1 MTLLLLHG
9 YSHSEY
15 VTVVIHQCPQ
25 GEFGGE
31 GYRNHFFSTEPSRVG
46 GRCFVLHH
54 RLFMSESWV
63 ISCSW
68 HASELALSLSEL
80 LQVLFGVLLSLQL
93 HSEPGESQLSSP
105 DSCFP
110 SLWCFPTYS
119 GRSIFLTLQLN
130 ARNNKK
136 AIVDPSVY
144 IHSIDTLS
152 QKFLSELNPWK
163 VYSALESSDLCQA
176 AVVPPD
182 PVRDHSI
189 SLLLVSLPSFRHISV
204 CVTDVCQHQWQTN
217 WGRILLLFMS
227 LSSFCIIQIFCSVSE
242 A

>member
-1 MTLLLLHG
+1 ML
-9 YSHSEY
+9 
-15 VTVVIHQCPQ
+15 Q
-25 GEFGGE
+25 
-31 GYRNHFFSTEPSRVG
+31 N
-46 GRCFVLHH
+46 
-54 RLFMSESWV
+54 W
-63 ISCSW
+63 
-68 HASELALSLSEL
+68 LSLSVNFYKSFLESFCL
-80 LQVLFGVLLSLQL
+80 CSFILSLEKA
-93 HSEPGESQLSSP
+93 SWVPP

-144 IHSIDTLS
+144 IHSVDTLS

-163 VYSALESSDLCQA
+163 VYSALESSDLRQA

-189 SLLLVSLPSFRHISV
+189 SLLLVSLPSFHHISV

-217 WGRILLLFMS
+217 WGRILFLFMS

>member
-1 MTLLLLHG
+1 MTLLLLYG
-9 YSHSEY
+9 CSHSEY
-15 VTVVIHQCPQ
+15 VTVVIHQYPQ
-25 GEFGGE
+25 DEFGGE
-31 GYRNHFFSTEPSRVG
+31 RYRNHFFSTEPSRVG

-54 RLFMSESWV
+54 HLFMSESWV

-68 HASELALSLSEL
+68 HASELALSLSVNFYKSFLESFCL
-80 LQVLFGVLLSLQL
+80 SCFILSLEKA
-93 HSEPGESQLSSP
+93 SRRGI
-105 DSCFP
+105 CF
-110 SLWCFPTYS
+110 SFLWCFPTYS
-119 GRSIFLTLQLN
+119 GHSIFLTLQLN

-136 AIVDPSVY
+136 AIVDTSVY

-163 VYSALESSDLCQA
+163 VYSALQSSDLHQA

-189 SLLLVSLPSFRHISV
+189 SSLLVSLPPFLHISV

-217 WGRILLLFMS
+217 CGRILLLFMS

>member
-1 MTLLLLHG
+1 MLCSASSSIHVRILSHLLFLA
-9 YSHSEY
+9 
-15 VTVVIHQCPQ
+15 
-25 GEFGGE
+25 
-31 GYRNHFFSTEPSRVG
+31 
-46 GRCFVLHH
+46 CF
-54 RLFMSESWV
+54 RTGS
-63 ISCSW
+63 
-68 HASELALSLSEL
+68 LSLSEL
-80 LQVLFGVLLSLQL
+80 LQVLFGVILSFLL
-93 HSEPGESQLSSP
+93 HSEPGESQQTGGI
-105 DSCFP
+105 CF
-110 SLWCFPTYS
+110 SFLWCFPTYS
-119 GRSIFLTLQLN
+119 GHSIFLTLQLN

-163 VYSALESSDLCQA
+163 VYSALQSSDLHQA

-189 SLLLVSLPSFRHISV
+189 SSLLVSLPPFLHISV

-217 WGRILLLFMS
+217 CGRILLLFMS